1 MSKVFVSRLIPER
14 GLKKVKAATDTEVWN
29 SDLPPP
35 ADVLLDKAK
44 ECDGLLS
51 LLTDKIDGDFMDACP
66 RLKVIANLA
75 VGFDNID
82 IPAAT
87 KRGVIVGNTPGVL
100 TDTTADFAW
109 TLLMAAA
116 RRLTEGERYVRDG
129 KWTTWGPLLLRG
141 QDIHHATLGLVGLG
155 RIGSEMARRAQGF
168 SMQVLYHDVVR
179 REDLE
184 QSMGIRHVDMDTLL
198 NESDFVSVHVPLF
211 KETYHLINDSAFAKM
226 KNSAVLVNSARGP
239 IVDPKA
245 LYDALSTGQIFAA
258 GLDVT
263 EPEPI
268 TMDDPLLTLEN
279 CVIAP
284 HIASGSVETREQMS
298 DVAAENI
305 LAGLAGKQGPAIVN
319 PDVFA
324 KGLRQ

>member
-1 MSKVFVSRLIPER
+1 
-14 GLKKVKAATDTEVWN
+14 
-29 SDLPPP
+29 
-35 ADVLLDKAK
+35 
-44 ECDGLLS
+44 
-51 LLTDKIDGDFMDACP
+51 
-66 RLKVIANLA
+66 
-75 VGFDNID
+75 
-82 IPAAT
+82 
-87 KRGVIVGNTPGVL
+87 
-100 TDTTADFAW
+100 
-109 TLLMAAA
+109 
-116 RRLTEGERYVRDG
+116 
-129 KWTTWGPLLLRG
+129 
-141 QDIHHATLGLVGLG
+141 
-155 RIGSEMARRAQGF
+155 
-168 SMQVLYHDVVR
+168 MQVLYHDVVR

-211 KETYHLINDSAFAKM
+211 KETYHLINDAAFAKM

>member
-66 RLKVIANLA
+66 RLRVIANLA

-211 KETYHLINDSAFAKM
+211 KETYHLINDAAFAKM

>member
-29 SDLPPP
+29 SDMPPP

-211 KETYHLINDSAFAKM
+211 KETYHLINDAAFAKM

>member
-129 KWTTWGPLLLRG
+129 KWKTWGPLLLRG

-211 KETYHLINDSAFAKM
+211 KETYHLINDAAFAKM

>member
-14 GLKKVKAATDTEVWN
+14 GLNKINAATDTEVWN
-29 SDLPPP
+29 SDMPPP

-44 ECDGLLS
+44 DCDGLLS

-87 KRGVIVGNTPGVL
+87 ERGVIVGNTPGVL

-116 RRLTEGERYVRDG
+116 RRLNEGERYVRDG
-129 KWTTWGPLLLRG
+129 KWETWGPLLLRG

-211 KETYHLINDSAFAKM
+211 KETYHLINDAAFAKM

>member
-1 MSKVFVSRLIPER
+1 MSRVFVSRLIPER
-14 GLKKVKAATDTEVWN
+14 GLNKVKAATDTEVWN
-29 SDLPPP
+29 SDMPPP
-35 ADVLLDKAK
+35 ADVLLEKAK
-44 ECDGLLS
+44 DCDGLLA
-51 LLTDKIDGDFMDACP
+51 LLTDKINGDFMDACP
-66 RLKVIANLA
+66 KLKVIANLA

-82 IPAAT
+82 ISAAT
-87 KRGVIVGNTPGVL
+87 ERGVIVGNTPGVL

-129 KWTTWGPLLLRG
+129 KWQTWGPLLLRG

-168 SMQVLYHDVVR
+168 SMQVLYNDIFR

-184 QSMGIRHVDMDTLL
+184 ESMGIRYVDMDTLL
-198 NESDFVSVHVPLF
+198 SESDFVSVHVPLLN
-211 KETYHLINDSAFAKM
+211 ETHHLIDAAAFAKM

-245 LYDALSTGQIFAA
+245 LYDALSSGQIFAA

-268 TMDDPLLTLEN
+268 EMDDPLLTLEN

-284 HIASGSVETREQMS
+284 HIASGSVETRAQMS

-305 LAGLAGKQGPAIVN
+305 LAGLAGQQGPAIVN
-319 PDVFA
+319 PEVFE

>member
-211 KETYHLINDSAFAKM
+211 KETYHLINDAAFAKM

>member
-44 ECDGLLS
+44 DCDGLLS

-87 KRGVIVGNTPGVL
+87 ERGVIVGNTPGVL
-100 TDTTADFAW
+100 TDTTTDFAW

-116 RRLTEGERYVRDG
+116 RRLTEGERYVREG
-129 KWTTWGPLLLRG
+129 KWKTWGPLLLRG

-168 SMQVLYHDVVR
+168 SMEVLYHDIFR

-184 QSMGIRHVDMDTLL
+184 QSMGIRYVDMDTLL
-198 NESDFVSVHVPLF
+198 SESDFVSVHVPLF
-211 KETYHLINDSAFAKM
+211 KETYHLIDDAAFAKM

-245 LYDALSTGQIFAA
+245 LYDALSSGQIFAA

-268 TMDDPLLTLEN
+268 EMDDPLLTLEN

-319 PDVFA
+319 PEVFE

>member
-1 MSKVFVSRLIPER
+1 
-14 GLKKVKAATDTEVWN
+14 
-29 SDLPPP
+29 
-35 ADVLLDKAK
+35 
-44 ECDGLLS
+44 
-51 LLTDKIDGDFMDACP
+51 
-66 RLKVIANLA
+66 
-75 VGFDNID
+75 
-82 IPAAT
+82 
-87 KRGVIVGNTPGVL
+87 
-100 TDTTADFAW
+100 
-109 TLLMAAA
+109 
-116 RRLTEGERYVRDG
+116 
-129 KWTTWGPLLLRG
+129 
-141 QDIHHATLGLVGLG
+141 
-155 RIGSEMARRAQGF
+155 MARRAQGF

-211 KETYHLINDSAFAKM
+211 KETYTSLTMLPFAKM

-268 TMDDPLLTLEN
+268 TMTIPLLTLEN

-305 LAGLAGKQGPAIVN
+305 LAGLAGNK
-319 PDVFA
+319 D
-324 KGLRQ
+324 RRS

>member
-211 KETYHLINDSAFAKM
+211 KETYHLINDAAFAKM

-324 KGLRQ
+324 KGLR

>member
-14 GLKKVKAATDTEVWN
+14 GLNKINAATDTEVWN
-29 SDLPPP
+29 SDMPPP

-44 ECDGLLS
+44 DCDGLLS

-87 KRGVIVGNTPGVL
+87 ERGVIVGNTPGVL

-116 RRLTEGERYVRDG
+116 RRLNEGERYVRDG
-129 KWTTWGPLLLRG
+129 KWETWGPLLLRG

-168 SMQVLYHDVVR
+168 SMQVLYHDIFR

-184 QSMGIRHVDMDTLL
+184 QSMGIRYVDMDTLL
-198 NESDFVSVHVPLF
+198 SESDFVSVHVPLL
-211 KETYHLINDSAFAKM
+211 KETYHLIDDAAFAKM
-226 KNSAVLVNSARGP
+226 KSSAVLVNSARGP

-245 LYDALSTGQIFAA
+245 LYDALSSGEIFAA

-268 TMDDPLLTLEN
+268 EMDDPLLTLEN

-319 PDVFA
+319 PEVFE